1 VAGDEATAR
10 ANTLFQQTLL
20 GDAAEHARVGV
31 LVWNEERRYVAANE
45 TACTLIGVTRPT
57 LLSSKVGDSNRTPEA
72 RQAIDAALDELP
84 ARGTTML
91 ATGVEVEW
99 LVVATNVAG
108 LPHFCGLMWP
118 NN

>member
-1 VAGDEATAR
+1 VADEAVAR

-31 LVWNEERRYVAANE
+31 MVWNEERRYVAANE
-45 TACTLIGVTRPT
+45 TACELIGVSRAT
-57 LLSSKVGDSNRTPEA
+57 LLGSKVGDANPTAEA
-72 RQAIDAALDELP
+72 RQAIDAVLDQLP
-84 ARGTTML
+84 TRGTTRL
-91 ATGVEVEW
+91 PSGVEVEW

-118 NN
+118 KN